1 MGAGWTSHADAAAG
15 TDRGFRPLAV
25 AEADDALY
33 QRLSAIMDAVR
44 TLQRRVRRS
53 GARPEW
59 DRELEAIMD
68 MLIDLAVEADH
79 VELAGDVNR

>member
-15 TDRGFRPLAV
+15 TDRGFRPLTV

-53 GARPEW
+53 GAHPEW

-68 MLIDLAVEADH
+68 MLIDFAVEADH